1 MIITN
6 IETVPGR
13 KIREILGIVRGNV
26 VGSKSISE
34 SFFQGL
40 KGAVLSA
47 VSLAPRIITGSEV
60 GLVPQNEMRQ
70 RPVQEESPGAP
81 ASLSDLEE
89 YSSLLT
95 QLRDTALYRM
105 IANGEER
112 GADAVIKVCFDV
124 SVLSPRVIEVCAYG
138 TAVKLDSIRGNKIQE
153 K

>member
-6 IETVPGR
+6 IETIPGR
-13 KIREILGIVRGNV
+13 KVSKILGLVRGNV
-26 VGSKSISE
+26 VGSKSVSE
-34 SFFQGL
+34 SFLQGL

-60 GLVPQNEMRQ
+60 GLVPRDEMRQ
-70 RPVQEESPGAP
+70 RSEEEGK
-81 ASLSDLEE
+81 SDLDSSSDIDE

-138 TAVKLDSIRGNKIQE
+138 TAVKLD
-153 K
+153 